1 MIVIGE
7 LVDGVGCS
15 TQRATPLWAKQ
26 FSWEGVILP
35 YNEKCI
41 GSLPYKVSQVPIGL
55 QTTLEGNVGFGVV
68 DSLSSTQRA
77 RPFLLK
83 QED

>member
-1 MIVIGE
+1 MVVIGE
-7 LVDGVGCS
+7 LVDGVGFS
-15 TQRATPLWAKQ
+15 TQRATPLWLKQ
-26 FSWEGVILP
+26 FSWEGVIMP

-41 GSLPYKVSQVPIGL
+41 GSLPYKVSQAPIGL

-68 DSLSSTQRA
+68 DSFSSIQRA